1 MVISAY
7 QVNNVLRVYGDQ
19 LRSSKFSDKPKST
32 GTRSPDRINIS
43 VEAKRKAVIDK
54 IANSIVDKI
63 SKYDSQNNVGI
74 EKEVSKNL
82 ENEYGVQLDI
92 TRKSPTDLIFKVID
106 ENGETKNSL
115 SINDSKFSKYQLE
128 EITNETFEEENMMY

>member
-19 LRSSKFSDKPKST
+19 LRNNRLSDRPKNT
-32 GTRSPDRINIS
+32 NTRSPDRINIS
-43 VEAKRKAVIDK
+43 VEAKRKAIIDN
-54 IANSIVDKI
+54 IANSIVDRITNYGPQDK
-63 SKYDSQNNVGI
+63 V
-74 EKEVSKNL
+74 EEEVSKNL
-82 ENEYGVQLDI
+82 EDEYGVQLAI

-115 SINDSKFSKYQLE
+115 SIKDSKFSRYQLE
-128 EITNETFEEENMMY
+128 EITSETVDENMMY

>member
-19 LRSSKFSDKPKST
+19 LRNNRLSDRPKNT
-32 GTRSPDRINIS
+32 NTRSPDRINIS
-43 VEAKRKAVIDK
+43 VEAKRKAIIDK
-54 IANSIVDKI
+54 IANSIVDRITNYGPQDK
-63 SKYDSQNNVGI
+63 V
-74 EKEVSKNL
+74 EEEVSKNL
-82 ENEYGVQLDI
+82 EDEYGVQLAI

-115 SINDSKFSKYQLE
+115 SIKDSKFSRYQLE
-128 EITNETFEEENMMY
+128 EITSETVDENMMY

>member
-19 LRSSKFSDKPKST
+19 LRNNRLSDRPKNT
-32 GTRSPDRINIS
+32 NTRSPDRINIS
-43 VEAKRKAVIDK
+43 VEAKRKAIIDN
-54 IANSIVDKI
+54 IANSIVDRI
-63 SKYDSQNNVGI
+63 TNYGPQDNV
-74 EKEVSKNL
+74 EEEVSKNL
-82 ENEYGVQLDI
+82 EDEYGVQLAI

-115 SINDSKFSKYQLE
+115 SIKDSKFSRYQLE
-128 EITNETFEEENMMY
+128 EITSETVDENMMY